1 MNKIKDNRSVI
12 ILEIYDIP
20 KKGKSKYVIRGI
32 DSVYST
38 NDIDHA
44 IERMKIE
51 AVEEAYK
58 HEDLDEDFKE
68 MTMKP
73 KGKVLLKSTAA
84 NQYVGG
90 DSKWHLITGYIKG
103 DDYSI
108 LGDESIFVTFAWNGE
123 KDERGI
129 DLPLDGKISNI
140 IFKRGTISGEE
151 ITAKQAVDIITG
163 REEKN
168 KKQKP
173 KEKAHGRHNNKKA
186 DRRKV

>member
-1 MNKIKDNRSVI
+1 MRTKGNKRVLSLD
-12 ILEIYDIP
+12 IYDVP
-20 KKGKSKYVIRGI
+20 KKNKTKYVVRGPDCI
-32 DSVYST
+32 YST
-38 NDIDHA
+38 NDID
-44 IERMKIE
+44 EVLEKIRTE
-51 AVEEAYK
+51 AVGEVDSNK
-58 HEDLDEDFKE
+58 DLDDGFKDLR
-68 MTMKP
+68 MKP
-73 KGKVLLKSTAA
+73 KGKVLLKAKTS
-84 NQYVGG
+84 NQYAGG
-90 DSKWHLITGYIKG
+90 DSKWHLVTGYIEG